1 MDSKSCNHTA
11 KKRRVL
17 FKSLNCTS
25 YLQCCINK
33 RDTRSQRSL
42 RIDGNTKILRAHIIA
57 QNPAGTFVY
66 QCYIGYRYLTSDMPH
81 LIHPQARATLIICWT
96 TWLNE
101 KKKKKSPVLTR
112 SFKRF
117 WSVSFSTSLVWSCS
131 GTETVFFLLFI
142 ERLAPNT
149 EQIMIN
155 ITTIPLKIRCRCFP
169 PSLHSF
175 SVGLLAEILNHQYPS
190 ARFIHLKWTAKWLF
204 NK

>member
-1 MDSKSCNHTA
+1 MLYRIQISNIRYASSNTPSSKSNVNNLLNHVI
-11 KKRRVL
+11 K
-17 FKSLNCTS
+17 
-25 YLQCCINK
+25 
-33 RDTRSQRSL
+33 
-42 RIDGNTKILRAHIIA
+42 
-57 QNPAGTFVY
+57 
-66 QCYIGYRYLTSDMPH
+66 
-81 LIHPQARATLIICWT
+81 W
-96 TWLNE
+96 

-131 GTETVFFLLFI
+131 GSETVFFLLFI

-190 ARFIHLKWTAKWLF
+190 ARFIHL
-204 NK
+204 